1 MRCLFALSADFGEFV
16 TANLMSRGQDF
27 ERAFAL
33 PPRLAAYAGG
43 IAHTVYGNASDVEA
57 MVEAARP
64 DIVVLGSGYLYAIN
78 NLFGPQEL
86 AMLLERL
93 RARGCAIAT
102 TDPWLRLR
110 AVRPDAR
117 FSIYSVQRGGT
128 DPAQSERV
136 LALQRRLESLLGAL
150 PHLLVVPA
158 PQACSVFNGH
168 FSRQPFESQEEKD
181 TWLFVL
187 AREDLALAGGETF
200 FENLAARIRDLL
212 AVRKNR
218 LRFIGP
224 ERIGQFLATRFAGE
238 PRVEYLA
245 FCPFDRF
252 EEEVRR
258 ARVVA
263 YWNVLS
269 ASALYCLYHGV
280 APVFFARGH
289 QATVL
294 EGLFEH
300 ALAHV
305 YRGRPPLFL
314 RLEETFEADAD
325 KLLGRYGMQEWLRS
339 LRADYEK
346 LPGPAQ
352 VMERLCHR
360 R

>member
-1 MRCLFALSADFGEFV
+1 VRCLFVLSADFGEFV
-16 TANLMSRGQDF
+16 TANVLSRGQGF

-43 IAHTVYGNASDVEA
+43 IAHTVYRNAGDVEA
-57 MVEAARP
+57 IVEAARP

-86 AMLLERL
+86 ATLLERL

-117 FSIYSVQRGGT
+117 FSIYSVQRGGI

-136 LALQRRLESLLGAL
+136 LALQRLLESLLGEL

-158 PQACSVFNGH
+158 PRACPVFNERFLPPLVG
-168 FSRQPFESQEEKD
+168 SRDEND

-187 AREDLALAGGETF
+187 AREDLALAGGEAF
-200 FENLAARIRDLL
+200 FDDLAARIRDLL
-212 AVRKNR
+212 AVPGNR

-224 ERIGQFLATRFAGE
+224 ERIGQFLAARFAGE

-245 FCPFDRF
+245 FCDFDRF

-314 RLEETFEADAD
+314 RLEEAFEADAD
-325 KLLGRYGMQEWLRS
+325 ALLGRFGMQEWLRS

-346 LPGPAQ
+346 LPGPAH
-352 VMERLCHR
+352 VMEHLCHR